1 MSEKVLKT
9 FEGERSEVSFK
20 MLFELKKKK
29 ITKSVVSSAC
39 NEDLDHKIWTQFTQL
54 RFYLSNKSKI
64 KN

>member
-39 NEDLDHKIWTQFTQL
+39 NEDLDHKI
-54 RFYLSNKSKI
+54 
-64 KN
+64 